1 MWRFRAFPVIRR
13 AKLDSYVKVLL
24 CPFYDELS
32 EVGTE
37 CFNGPLSACDFHCR
51 VLGIELG
58 GGRRGALLGHLS
70 RGRKSKRD
78 LSHLRFP
85 QQQQQQKSP
94 LILWWLGGKGSQED
108 RRYTGFPE
116 AHVTSRLSHALP
128 WRQNKVLGRRAG
140 TLSSATS
147 SNTWASRT
155 GDVSVP

>member
-1 MWRFRAFPVIRR
+1 MTVPGISSHSKGETGFICQGATV
-13 AKLDSYVKVLL
+13 SLL
-24 CPFYDELS
+24 RWAVWGRHGVFQRSSFCLRL
-32 EVGTE
+32 
-37 CFNGPLSACDFHCR
+37 PLSCTWNW
-51 VLGIELG
+51 VG
-58 GGRRGALLGHLS
+58 GALLGHLS

-85 QQQQQQKSP
+85 QQQQQKSP
-94 LILWWLGGKGSQED
+94 LILWWLGGKDVFKGSQED

-116 AHVTSRLSHALP
+116 ANVTSRLSHALP

-140 TLSSATS
+140 TLSSGTS